1 MADKW
6 IQKATSKNKGVFK
19 KKAEDA
25 GMSTDAYARQV
36 TKKGSTASTKTKEE
50 AKLSKTLAKMRK
62 KKKQIKF
69 KLSEFANFFDVTD
82 LTRLTETLV
91 SSEDLIAYYELHM
104 PELGWQQRSD
114 IDSGDDNTTLAF
126 QNATDFAYIRIE
138 SLGTNIKVTIH
149 VFKIHGTG

>member
-1 MADKW
+1 M
-6 IQKATSKNKGVFK
+6 
-19 KKAEDA
+19 
-25 GMSTDAYARQV
+25 
-36 TKKGSTASTKTKEE
+36 
-50 AKLSKTLAKMRK
+50 
-62 KKKQIKF
+62 IKF
-69 KLSEFANFFDVTD
+69 HRVSFAIIIGVICLFLASCAPGKGGPT
-82 LTRLTETLV
+82 LTPVPVNTSAPQPDSTQTENSALFEWQGVPVMPGAVSGEQNAVGDYSFTTPV

>member
-1 MADKW
+1 MMKFHRVSFAIIIGVICLFLASCAPGKGGPTLTPVPVN
-6 IQKATSKNKGVFK
+6 TSAPQPNSSQNENSVLFEWQGVPIMPGAISGEQNEVGDYSF
-19 KKAEDA
+19 
-25 GMSTDAYARQV
+25 T
-36 TKKGSTASTKTKEE
+36 TP
-50 AKLSKTLAKMRK
+50 
-62 KKKQIKF
+62 
-69 KLSEFANFFDVTD
+69 
-82 LTRLTETLV
+82 V

-114 IDSGDDNTTLAF
+114 IDTGSDYTTLAF